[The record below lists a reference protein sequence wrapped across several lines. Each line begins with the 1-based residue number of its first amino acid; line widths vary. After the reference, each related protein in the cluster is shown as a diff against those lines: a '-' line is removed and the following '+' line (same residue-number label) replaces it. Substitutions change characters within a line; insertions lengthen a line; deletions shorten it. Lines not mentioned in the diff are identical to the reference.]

1 MATGFASV
9 QRNATKQDSGYKTLF
24 ERITARTG
32 GQQKTLSWYLSA
44 VKAEASSYKK
54 NFNKYIL
61 NEKSDKV
68 GAVKD
73 QDANE
78 LRRYVVQGHMYM
90 FEYKAK
96 MKYLPYYDRF
106 PLVYVIKT
114 LGKGEFWGAN
124 LHYMTPKKRI
134 QATRKLMQGRI
145 DIPKRCFHKYLS
157 AHVDTLYLDL
167 ALVEWDTAILLPT
180 EDFVKNMNGMMFP
193 IEKETVWNDTNENFY
208 DKIRG
213 QRIVKGY
220 GTKQSREMSQ

>member
-24 ERITARTG
+24 ERITTRTG

-106 PLVYVIKT
+106 PLVYVIKS

-134 QATRKLMQGRI
+134 QATKKLMEGRI
-145 DIPKRCFHKYLS
+145 DIPKRCFHKYLT

-193 IEKETVWNDTNENFY
+193 IEKEIVWNDTNENFY

-220 GTKQSREMSQ
+220 GTKQSREMSK

>member
-9 QRNATKQDSGYKTLF
+9 QRNTTKQDSGYKTLF

-32 GQQKTLSWYLSA
+32 GQQKTLSWYISA
-44 VKAEASSYKK
+44 VKAEASAYNK

-134 QATRKLMQGRI
+134 QATKKLMEGRI
-145 DIPKRCFHKYLS
+145 DIPKRCFHKYLT
-157 AHVDTLYLDL
+157 AHVDTLFLDL

-193 IEKETVWNDTNENFY
+193 IEKEIVWNDTNENFY

>member
-9 QRNATKQDSGYKTLF
+9 QRNTITQDSGYKTLF
-24 ERITARTG
+24 ERITAKTG
-32 GQQKTLSWYLSA
+32 GQQKTLSWYISA
-44 VKAEASSYKK
+44 VKAEASGYKK

-145 DIPKRCFHKYLS
+145 DIPKKCFHKYLTE
-157 AHVDTLYLDL
+157 HVDTLYLDL

>member
-9 QRNATKQDSGYKTLF
+9 QRNTTTQDSGYKTLF

-134 QATRKLMQGRI
+134 QATKKLMEGRI
-145 DIPKRCFHKYLS
+145 DIPKRCFHKYLT

-193 IEKETVWNDTNENFY
+193 IEKETVWSDTNENFY

-220 GTKQSREMSQ
+220 GTKQSREMSR

>member
-9 QRNATKQDSGYKTLF
+9 QRNTITQDSGYKTLF
-24 ERITARTG
+24 ERITAKTG
-32 GQQKTLSWYLSA
+32 GQQKTLSWYISA
-44 VKAEASSYKK
+44 VKAEASAYNK

-145 DIPKRCFHKYLS
+145 DIPKKCFHKYLTE
-157 AHVDTLYLDL
+157 HVDTLYLDL

>member
-9 QRNATKQDSGYKTLF
+9 QRNTITQDSGYKTLF

-145 DIPKRCFHKYLS
+145 DIPKKCFHKYLT

-220 GTKQSREMSQ
+220 GTKQSREMSR

>member
-9 QRNATKQDSGYKTLF
+9 QRNTITQDSGYKTLF
-24 ERITARTG
+24 ERITTKTG
-32 GQQKTLSWYLSA
+32 GQQKTLSWYINA
-44 VKAEASSYKK
+44 VKAEASAYNK

-114 LGKGEFWGAN
+114 LGKNEFWGAN

-145 DIPKRCFHKYLS
+145 DIPKKCFHKYLT

>member
-9 QRNATKQDSGYKTLF
+9 QRNTITQDSGYKTLF
-24 ERITARTG
+24 ERITAKTG
-32 GQQKTLSWYLSA
+32 GQQKTLSWYISA
-44 VKAEASSYKK
+44 VKAEASAYNK

-145 DIPKRCFHKYLS
+145 DIPKKCFHKYLT

>member
-106 PLVYVIKT
+106 PLVYVIKS

-134 QATRKLMQGRI
+134 QATKKLMEGRI

-193 IEKETVWNDTNENFY
+193 IDKETVWNDTNENFY

-220 GTKQSREMSQ
+220 GTKQSREMSR

>member
-1 MATGFASV
+1 
-9 QRNATKQDSGYKTLF
+9 
-24 ERITARTG
+24 
-32 GQQKTLSWYLSA
+32 
-44 VKAEASSYKK
+44 
-54 NFNKYIL
+54 
-61 NEKSDKV
+61 
-68 GAVKD
+68 
-73 QDANE
+73 
-78 LRRYVVQGHMYM
+78 
-90 FEYKAK
+90 

-106 PLVYVIKT
+106 PLVYVIKS

-145 DIPKRCFHKYLS
+145 DIPKRCFHKYLT

-193 IEKETVWNDTNENFY
+193 IEKEIVWNDTNENFY

>member
-1 MATGFASV
+1 MASGFASV
-9 QRNATKQDSGYKTLF
+9 QRNTITQDSGYKTLF
-24 ERITARTG
+24 ERINARTG
-32 GQQKTLSWYLSA
+32 GEKKTLSWYINA

-145 DIPKRCFHKYLS
+145 DIPKKCFHKYLT

-193 IEKETVWNDTNENFY
+193 IDKETVWNDTNENFY

>member
-9 QRNATKQDSGYKTLF
+9 QRNASKQDSGYKTLF
-24 ERITARTG
+24 ERITTRTG

-145 DIPKRCFHKYLS
+145 DIPKKCFHKYLT